1 MPDEGRSWT
10 GSQTRRITQVFSR
23 LILDP
28 SVQSDAA
35 FYTTGR
41 MTDTVKCGILYIRN
55 LRKERLKDMRI
66 MNVLSSSFNLYL
78 SLLHSSK
85 VLLSCGNAPAG
96 GFYYGSVTPAARRAD
111 CKSVTRETPKVRVLP
126 GPLSA
131 PVSQLEEGT
140 GLNPVQ

>member
-1 MPDEGRSWT
+1 MIGSGLMPDEGRSWT

-85 VLLSCGNAPAG
+85 VLLSCGNAPIKQRH
-96 GFYYGSVTPAARRAD
+96 S
-111 CKSVTRETPKVRVLP
+111 
-126 GPLSA
+126 
-131 PVSQLEEGT
+131 
-140 GLNPVQ
+140 